1 MQSFCHVAW
10 EYTMLADLL
19 NRIDANQSIINAC
32 RPFENAGL
40 VKEIRDFY
48 RIGIVYSSNAIE
60 GYSYTLSETK
70 ILIEDGLTAG
80 GKPLRDAFAV
90 TGLAKAYDYMFSLLH
105 GSGLT
110 EKDLLAMH
118 GMLSNSL
125 ENNAKAGAYR
135 DKHVFV
141 TGSRYPVCQ
150 PDEIAAH
157 MDALFTRERMTRQD
171 EHPVVHAARFHKD
184 LVFIHPFADGNGRV
198 SRLAMNILFIQNGY
212 LPVVISP
219 VLRHEYMECL
229 EKAQRNDNDFVIF
242 IARSVIETQ
251 KDLLRLLRGMPSD
264 RQDA

>member
-1 MQSFCHVAW
+1 
-10 EYTMLADLL
+10 MLADLL

-157 MDALFTRERMTRQD
+157 MDALFT
-171 EHPVVHAARFHKD
+171 
-184 LVFIHPFADGNGRV
+184 LSLIH
-198 SRLAMNILFIQNGY
+198 I
-212 LPVVISP
+212 
-219 VLRHEYMECL
+219 
-229 EKAQRNDNDFVIF
+229 
-242 IARSVIETQ
+242 
-251 KDLLRLLRGMPSD
+251 
-264 RQDA
+264 